1 MEFLAIKSEEGK
13 GVYIFNSKK
22 EKNDIL
28 KKYQGCSHRI
38 FNEAEKDIA
47 LEWAGV
53 NDVFNREQKVV
64 EVPLEKNIS
73 GSFMPDFISA
83 LEGLKNDGYHLAKI
97 KLIDGTSFFLI
108 LGDFLYLRRSA
119 LLYVGYNTRDNRMC
133 YSESIQSNYH
143 NFNYLKEN
151 LNSSINTIQKAYK
164 LDVPYMDSLREC
176 LKLLK
181 SWYGYGE
188 NKTIQLLKRPQIE
201 VYGTLI
207 KISHTFNNYSEI
219 SSPAPYSGRECY
231 YSFVEENPK
240 DTMIFNI
247 NNILTVEPF
256 IIGKVVTD
264 NQWIEVIN
272 KLVDEK
278 VLTIV

>member
-13 GVYIFNSKK
+13 GVYSFNSKK

-28 KKYQGCSHRI
+28 KQYQGCSHRV
-38 FNEAEKDIA
+38 FNEAEKEMA

-83 LEGLKNDGYHLAKI
+83 LESLKNDGYHLAKI

-119 LLYVGYNTRDNRMC
+119 FLYAGYNNRVHKMC
-133 YSESIQSNYH
+133 YSESVQNNYY

-151 LNSSINTIQKAYK
+151 LDKSIDTIQKAYN

-181 SWYGYGE
+181 SWYSYGE

-247 NNILTVEPF
+247 NNILIIEPF

-264 NQWIEVIN
+264 KQWIGVIN
-272 KLVDEK
+272 TLVDEK
-278 VLTIV
+278 ILTML